1 MTERPPDGPE
11 PDAPP
16 VAEAGP
22 PEPRCYRCGNP
33 HDPFQEYCLECGARL
48 VPLPGTLTRATLLQ
62 RDSSFWF
69 WGAFLG
75 LLAIALVTAGIV
87 LAARDKDEK
96 GAASSS
102 AGSQPT
108 TVPIVPPTTGITT
121 GNLPTTVG
129 PPTQSTTV
137 PTFPTTTV
145 PTFTNTTTSGNTR
158 TGTTT
163 GAGGLTQWPAGTD
176 GWTIIVAS
184 VPKSDGRATAESKAR
199 QAKNKGLLEVGVL
212 DGDSYASITNGY
224 YAVFSIVGNTKSEA
238 EAHLSHAQSF
248 YPNAYVKAVN

>member
-1 MTERPPDGPE
+1 MTERPPDAPE

-48 VPLPGTLTRATLLQ
+48 VPLPGTLTRTTVFQ

-69 WGAFLG
+69 WAAFLG

-87 LAARDKDEK
+87 LAARDDEK
-96 GAASSS
+96 AGGASSS
-102 AGSQPT
+102 GPAPT

-121 GNLPTTVG
+121 GTLPTTVA
-129 PPTQSTTV
+129 PPTQTATV

-145 PTFTNTTTSGNTR
+145 PTFQNTTTNGTT

-163 GAGGLTQWPAGTD
+163 GADGLAVWPLNKD
-176 GWTIIVAS
+176 GWTVIVAS
-184 VPKSDGRATAESKAR
+184 IPKSEGRAAAESKAR
-199 QAKNKGLLEVGVL
+199 QAKSKGLPEVGVI
-212 DGDSYASITNGY
+212 DGDQFASVANGY
-224 YAVFSIVGNTKSEA
+224 YAVFAVIANTKA
-238 EAHLSHAQSF
+238 EAQAHLPHAQSF
-248 YPNAYVKAVN
+248 YPEAYVKAIN